1 MSVGLAVTV
10 VSGLEILNII
20 NNDLTTRLDLV
31 NIVFVKVKRS
41 QEHPDF
47 FFAQLERCDFL

>member
-41 QEHPDF
+41 
-47 FFAQLERCDFL
+47 

>member
-31 NIVFVKVKRS
+31 NIVF
-41 QEHPDF
+41 E
-47 FFAQLERCDFL
+47 